1 MWMRA
6 GDALMLLR
14 REGEEGKE
22 YATTKVREELYLG
35 RDWNGK
41 SERDKGIVPS
51 ISILVVVVRLG

>member
-1 MWMRA
+1 MRR
-6 GDALMLLR
+6 D
-14 REGEEGKE
+14 GEEGRR
-22 YATTKVREELYLG
+22 YATTKAREELYLG